1 MAHYHNRPSVRQLR
15 KLGITQREFADRVK
29 QTRERNNLTQQQM
42 ANELGVAL
50 QTIYAWQNM
59 LQLPQ
64 KGLDPE
70 FVLEMLDLI
79 DQKYRGAGVE

>member
-1 MAHYHNRPSVRQLR
+1 MAHYHNRPSLRQLR
-15 KLGITQREFADRVK
+15 RLGMTQRDFADRIK
-29 QTRERNNLTQQQM
+29 QTQERNKLTQQQM

-70 FVLEMLDLI
+70 FVLEMLEQI
-79 DQKYRGAGVE
+79 DKKYGGV

>member
-1 MAHYHNRPSVRQLR
+1 MAHYHNRPSLRQLR
-15 KLGITQREFADRVK
+15 RLGMTQRDFADRIK

-70 FVLEMLDLI
+70 FVLEMLEQI
-79 DQKYRGAGVE
+79 DKKYGGV

>member
-1 MAHYHNRPSVRQLR
+1 MAHYHNRPSLRQLR
-15 KLGITQREFADRVK
+15 RLGMTQRDFADRIK
-29 QTRERNNLTQQQM
+29 QTQERNKLTQQQM

-79 DQKYRGAGVE
+79 DQKYGGV